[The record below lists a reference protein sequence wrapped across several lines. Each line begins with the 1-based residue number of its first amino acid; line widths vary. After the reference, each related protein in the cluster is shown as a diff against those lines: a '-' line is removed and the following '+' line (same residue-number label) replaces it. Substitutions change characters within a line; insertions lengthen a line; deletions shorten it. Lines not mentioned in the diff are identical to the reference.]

1 MIEANFREDK
11 LNEYI
16 FKAIAVHLG
25 ILMLAYVSNIIFD
38 LNLFNLKPDENDI
51 KVVQSSVRVDVVGLP
66 KHTLQELKKMET
78 HVKETKVEVAK
89 PSKSNETSEVEF
101 KTKKKKVN
109 LSNLLKNLSSSQ
121 VKEKAKAKPKDNKI
135 DKRALKKLIL
145 EGNKVSQGSSI
156 TGEELIESQK
166 EFVRYIQAL
175 PDKVRPNWKLPTY
188 LIEKNLRCRIRIFIA
203 SDGKVVKTEI
213 LESSGDEE
221 YDQKALS
228 AIKQSS
234 PLPKPS
240 SNILKEVTSGQVV
253 LGFPL

>member
-1 MIEANFREDK
+1 MKNSF
-11 LNEYI
+11 NEMR
-16 FKAIAVHLG
+16 FGFDTLG
-25 ILMLAYVSNIIFD
+25 CSVVDSNIGRI
-38 LNLFNLKPDENDI
+38 
-51 KVVQSSVRVDVVGLP
+51 
-66 KHTLQELKKMET
+66 
-78 HVKETKVEVAK
+78 A
-89 PSKSNETSEVEF
+89 
-101 KTKKKKVN
+101 
-109 LSNLLKNLSSSQ
+109 
-121 VKEKAKAKPKDNKI
+121 KDNKI

>member
-101 KTKKKKVN
+101 KTKKKKV
-109 LSNLLKNLSSSQ
+109 
-121 VKEKAKAKPKDNKI
+121 
-135 DKRALKKLIL
+135 
-145 EGNKVSQGSSI
+145 KVE
-156 TGEELIESQK
+156 T
-166 EFVRYIQAL
+166 
-175 PDKVRPNWKLPTY
+175 T
-188 LIEKNLRCRIRIFIA
+188 
-203 SDGKVVKTEI
+203 
-213 LESSGDEE
+213 
-221 YDQKALS
+221 
-228 AIKQSS
+228 IK
-234 PLPKPS
+234 
-240 SNILKEVTSGQVV
+240 
-253 LGFPL
+253 